1 MLKEN
6 SAKQGL
12 RRTSLLV
19 RTQEILRFKNLVY
32 NLVSRDLKVKYK
44 GSILGF
50 FWSLLNP
57 LIMLIVYT
65 IAFKYIIRIRVED
78 FPIFFLCGFLP
89 WTFLSLSLSMS
100 VSSIK
105 DNANLVKKV
114 YFPREVLPLSV
125 VLSNLVQFLLTF
137 VILIP
142 ALLIFKIPLGL
153 PLVFLPLI
161 ILFQLAFVQG
171 LAFLVSALNV
181 FYSDIKH
188 LLEVFLQIWF
198 WLTPI
203 IYPASFVPERFQS
216 LYRLNPAVIFVETY
230 RDVLLYHTVPG
241 WVELTALLGI
251 GLVFLF
257 LGHMVFAGYNRKFA
271 EEI

>member
-1 MLKEN
+1 MFDKLKEIF
-6 SAKQGL
+6 K
-12 RRTSLLV
+12 
-19 RTQEILRFKNLVY
+19 FKNLVY

-65 IAFKYIIRIRVED
+65 VAFKYIIRIRVEN
-78 FPIFFLCGFLP
+78 FPLFFLCGFLP
-89 WTFLSLSLSMS
+89 WIFLSLSLSMA

-114 YFPREVLPLSV
+114 YFPREILPLSI

-142 ALLIFKIPLGL
+142 ALLLFKIKLGFPLL
-153 PLVFLPLI
+153 FLPLI
-161 ILFQLAFVQG
+161 ILFQLAFTLG
-171 LAFLVSALNV
+171 LAFILAALNV
-181 FYSDIKH
+181 FFSDVRH
-188 LLEVFLQIWF
+188 LLEIFLQIWF

-203 IYPASFVPERFQS
+203 IYPVSFVPERFQS
-216 LYRLNPAVIFVETY
+216 LYRLNPAVLFVESY
-230 RDVLLYHTVPG
+230 RNSLLYNEG
-241 WVELTALLGI
+241 LSLLNLLSLFLLGI
-251 GLVFLF
+251 VFLL
-257 LGHMVFAGYNRKFA
+257 LGQLIFSSYNRKFA

>member
-1 MLKEN
+1 MFEKLKEII
-6 SAKQGL
+6 K
-12 RRTSLLV
+12 
-19 RTQEILRFKNLVY
+19 FKNLTY

-57 LIMLIVYT
+57 LAMLIVYT
-65 IAFKYIIRIRVED
+65 IAFKYIIRIRVEN
-78 FPIFFLCGFLP
+78 FPLFFLCGFLP
-89 WTFLSLSLSMS
+89 WTFLSLSLSMA

-114 YFPREVLPLSV
+114 YFPREILPLSI

-142 ALLIFKIPLGL
+142 ALLLFKIKLGL
-153 PLVFLPLI
+153 PILFLPLI
-161 ILFQLAFVQG
+161 ILFQLSFTLG
-171 LAFLVSALNV
+171 LSLILSALNV
-181 FYSDIKH
+181 FFSDVRH
-188 LLEVFLQIWF
+188 LLEIFLQIWF

-203 IYPASFVPERFQS
+203 IYPVSFVPERFQA
-216 LYRLNPAVIFVETY
+216 LYKLNPAVLFVESY
-230 RDVLLYHTVPG
+230 RNSLLYNKALSLA
-241 WVELTALLGI
+241 ELLSLFVVGVVFLMLGQ
-251 GLVFLF
+251 LVFSS
-257 LGHMVFAGYNRKFA
+257 YNRKFA

>member
-1 MLKEN
+1 VVNRLKEIYN
-6 SAKQGL
+6 
-12 RRTSLLV
+12 
-19 RTQEILRFKNLVY
+19 FKNLVY

-65 IAFKYIIRIRVED
+65 VAFKYIIKIRVEN
-78 FPIFFLCGFLP
+78 FPLFFLCGFLP
-89 WTFLSLSLSMS
+89 WMFLSLSLSMA

-114 YFPREVLPLSV
+114 YFPREILPLSI

-137 VILIP
+137 IILIP
-142 ALLIFKIPLGL
+142 ALILFKVELGL
-153 PLVFLPLI
+153 PLLFLPLI
-161 ILFQLAFVQG
+161 ILLQLAFTLG
-171 LAFLVSALNV
+171 FALILSSLNV
-181 FYSDIKH
+181 FFSDVRH
-188 LLEVFLQIWF
+188 LLEIFLQIWF

-203 IYPASFVPERFQS
+203 IYPVEFVPERFQT
-216 LYRLNPAVIFVETY
+216 LYRLNPAVMFVESY
-230 RDVLLYHTVPG
+230 RNSLLYNQPLSGSTLISLFLVS
-241 WVELTALLGI
+241 A
-251 GLVFLF
+251 VFLLIGYVIF
-257 LGHMVFAGYNRKFA
+257 NGYNRRFA

>member
-1 MLKEN
+1 MFDKLKE
-6 SAKQGL
+6 
-12 RRTSLLV
+12 
-19 RTQEILRFKNLVY
+19 ILKFKNLVY

-65 IAFKYIIRIRVED
+65 VAFKYIIRIRVEN
-78 FPIFFLCGFLP
+78 FPLFFLCGFLP
-89 WTFLSLSLSMS
+89 WTFLSLSLSMA

-114 YFPREVLPLSV
+114 YFPREILPLSM

-142 ALLIFKIPLGL
+142 ALLLFNIKLGFPLL
-153 PLVFLPLI
+153 FLPFI
-161 ILFQLAFVQG
+161 ILFQLAFTLG
-171 LAFLVSALNV
+171 LSLMLAALNV
-181 FYSDIKH
+181 FFSDVRH
-188 LLEVFLQIWF
+188 LLEIFLQIWF

-203 IYPASFVPERFQS
+203 IYPVSLVPERFQS
-216 LYRLNPAVIFVETY
+216 LYRLNPAVLFVESY
-230 RDVLLYHTVPG
+230 RNSLLYNTG
-241 WVELTALLGI
+241 LSLSSLIILFLLGI
-251 GLVFLF
+251 IFFL
-257 LGHMVFAGYNRKFA
+257 LGQLIFSRYNRRFA

>member
-1 MLKEN
+1 MNRLKEIYN
-6 SAKQGL
+6 
-12 RRTSLLV
+12 
-19 RTQEILRFKNLVY
+19 FKNLVY

-65 IAFKYIIRIRVED
+65 VAFKYIIKIRVEN
-78 FPIFFLCGFLP
+78 FPLFFLCGFLP
-89 WTFLSLSLSMS
+89 WMFLSLSLSMA

-114 YFPREVLPLSV
+114 YFPREILPLSIV
-125 VLSNLVQFLLTF
+125 MSNLVQFLLTF

-142 ALLIFKIPLGL
+142 ALILFKIELGL
-153 PLVFLPLI
+153 PLLFLPLI
-161 ILFQLAFVQG
+161 ILLQLAFTLG
-171 LAFLVSALNV
+171 LAFILSSLNV
-181 FYSDIKH
+181 FFSDIRH
-188 LLEVFLQIWF
+188 LLEIFLQIWF

-203 IYPASFVPERFQS
+203 IYPVEFVPERFQT
-216 LYRLNPAVIFVETY
+216 LYRLNPAVMFVESY
-230 RDVLLYHTVPG
+230 RNSLLYNQPLSGSTLISLFLVS
-241 WVELTALLGI
+241 V
-251 GLVFLF
+251 VFLLIGYVIF
-257 LGHMVFAGYNRKFA
+257 NSYNRRFA

>member
-1 MLKEN
+1 MLNKI
-6 SAKQGL
+6 K
-12 RRTSLLV
+12 
-19 RTQEILRFKNLVY
+19 EILKFKNLVY

-57 LIMLIVYT
+57 LIMLVVYT
-65 IAFKYIIRIRVED
+65 IAFKYIIRIRVEN
-78 FPIFFLCGFLP
+78 FPLFFLCGFLP
-89 WTFLSLSLSMS
+89 WTFLSLSLSMA

-114 YFPREVLPLSV
+114 YFPREILPLSI

-142 ALLIFKIPLGL
+142 ALFLFKINLGFPLL
-153 PLVFLPLI
+153 FLPLI
-161 ILFQLAFVQG
+161 ILFQLTFTLG
-171 LAFLVSALNV
+171 LALILAALNV
-181 FYSDIKH
+181 FFSDVRH
-188 LLEVFLQIWF
+188 LLEIFLQIWF

-203 IYPASFVPERFQS
+203 IYPVSLVPERFQS
-216 LYRLNPAVIFVETY
+216 LYRLNPAVLFVESY
-230 RDVLLYHTVPG
+230 RNSLLYNKG
-241 WVELTALLGI
+241 LSLLN
-251 GLVFLF
+251 LLFLF
-257 LGHMVFAGYNRKFA
+257 LIGIIFLLLGQLVFSSYNRKFA

>member
-1 MLKEN
+1 MLEKI
-6 SAKQGL
+6 K
-12 RRTSLLV
+12 
-19 RTQEILRFKNLVY
+19 EILQFKNLVY

-78 FPIFFLCGFLP
+78 FPLFFLCGFLP
-89 WTFLSLSLSMS
+89 WTFLSLSLSMA

-114 YFPREVLPLSV
+114 YFPREILPLSI

-142 ALLIFKIPLGL
+142 ALLLFKIHLGFPLL
-153 PLVFLPLI
+153 FLPLI
-161 ILFQLAFVQG
+161 ILFQLVFTLG
-171 LAFLVSALNV
+171 LAFILAAMNV
-181 FYSDIKH
+181 FFSDVRH
-188 LLEVFLQIWF
+188 LLEIFLQIWF

-203 IYPASFVPERFQS
+203 IYPVSLVPERFQS
-216 LYRLNPAVIFVETY
+216 LYRLNPAVLFVESY
-230 RDVLLYHTVPG
+230 RNALLYNKG
-241 WVELTALLGI
+241 LSLINLLSLFLIGILFLLLGQFI
-251 GLVFLF
+251 FSS
-257 LGHMVFAGYNRKFA
+257 YNRKFA